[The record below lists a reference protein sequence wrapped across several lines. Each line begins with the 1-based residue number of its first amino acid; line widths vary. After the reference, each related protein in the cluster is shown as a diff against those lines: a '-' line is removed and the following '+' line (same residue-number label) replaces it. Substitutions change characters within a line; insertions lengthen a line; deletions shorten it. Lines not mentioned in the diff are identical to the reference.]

1 MRVAIAGSSGLIG
14 SAVVAE
20 LSSAG
25 HEVVRLVRRPSA
37 APGEVRWNPG
47 EEQLDAGALGRV
59 DALVNLAGSTIDTRW
74 TASRRRDIV
83 NSRVLTTRLLAEAAA
98 AADNEPAL
106 VCASAI
112 GVYGYDRGEEEV
124 TEASRHGTGFLT
136 ELVEAWE
143 AAAEPARAA
152 GRRVVH
158 LRTGL
163 VLSRRGGLLAR
174 MLLPFRLGLGGRL
187 ASGRQWWSWIGLADV
202 AAGYRLA
209 LESDLEG
216 AVNLTAPNPVRN
228 AEFTEALG
236 RALHRPTLLPT
247 PTPGLWVLFGRDTT
261 REAVLAGAKVLPA
274 RLQAAGFEWLE
285 PELDGALRR
294 ALAE

>member
-25 HEVVRLVRRPSA
+25 HEVVRLVRRPPA

-47 EEQLDAGALGRV
+47 EEQLDAGALGRI

-124 TEASRHGTGFLT
+124 TEASGHGTGFLT

-174 MLLPFRLGLGGRL
+174 MLLP
-187 ASGRQWWSWIGLADV
+187 
-202 AAGYRLA
+202 
-209 LESDLEG
+209 
-216 AVNLTAPNPVRN
+216 
-228 AEFTEALG
+228 
-236 RALHRPTLLPT
+236 
-247 PTPGLWVLFGRDTT
+247 
-261 REAVLAGAKVLPA
+261 
-274 RLQAAGFEWLE
+274 
-285 PELDGALRR
+285 
-294 ALAE
+294 